1 MLVVIFAFAALSVD
15 IGYITVA
22 QNELQSAADAA
33 ACAGIRVLGSGNS
46 EGRALALVSAVELAE
61 MNSPQRG
68 EVLKT
73 SDVTFGKWD
82 SDNRVFTRGN
92 NSPDAIKVVLHRSS
106 DNGNPLGLFFAR
118 VLGGSDSADV
128 SATAI
133 AVAQGGDNQFR
144 FLLDED
150 FIKKDISAIED
161 LAAQEG
167 VDPEDLVSDNDGDWF
182 IDLPPGVEIELPTG
196 QVGDPGLFDANNPA
210 FPFGKPGKPTIEEF
224 LKYSENGGDSSKWGI
239 DNPEVKALLDPL
251 VGVSAADD
259 VDVFP
264 SYPDPDFV
272 HVSPVF
278 ESDVSPLNPVY
289 PEDIPTEHGVP
300 AVNALGLRRGLL
312 AFKIIG
318 VGSDPDGP
326 SGSLLPNLIIEIVDP
341 ATIDLS
347 DVELYGGGS
356 GGSPLTLVQ

>member
-1 MLVVIFAFAALSVD
+1 MLD
-15 IGYITVA
+15 
-22 QNELQSAADAA
+22 NE
-33 ACAGIRVLGSGNS
+33 
-46 EGRALALVSAVELAE
+46 
-61 MNSPQRG
+61 
-68 EVLKT
+68 
-73 SDVTFGKWD
+73 
-82 SDNRVFTRGN
+82 
-92 NSPDAIKVVLHRSS
+92 
-106 DNGNPLGLFFAR
+106 
-118 VLGGSDSADV
+118 
-128 SATAI
+128 
-133 AVAQGGDNQFR
+133 
-144 FLLDED
+144 
-150 FIKKDISAIED
+150 FIDKNIPAIED
-161 LAAQEG
+161 LATQEG
-167 VDPEDLVSDNDGDWF
+167 VDPEDLISDNDGDWF
-182 IDLPPGVEIELPTG
+182 IDFPPGVEIELPAG
-196 QVGDPGLFDANNPA
+196 QVGDPGLFDVNNPA
-210 FPFGKPGKPTIEEF
+210 FPFGKPEKPTMEEF

-278 ESDVSPLNPVY
+278 ESDVSPLNP
-289 PEDIPTEHGVP
+289 TEHGVP

-326 SGSLLPNLIIEIVDP
+326 SGSQLPNLIIEIVDP

-356 GGSPLTLVQ
+356 GGSSQTLVQ